1 MGIKFND
8 KHIPDSPYKVY
19 ITPSMG
25 EARKVEL
32 AQFPDQGAMPNKPQS
47 LLVCKNGAKGH
58 LDCKVGGGGLFGDMK
73 MVIDNF

>member
-25 EARKVEL
+25 EARKVEIG
-32 AQFPDQGAMPNKPQS
+32 QFPEQGGKPNKAQNFII
-47 LLVCKNGAKGH
+47 LRNGAKGQ
-58 LDCKVGGGGLFGDMK
+58 LDCKVCFYINFLFYNK
-73 MVIDNF
+73 IH